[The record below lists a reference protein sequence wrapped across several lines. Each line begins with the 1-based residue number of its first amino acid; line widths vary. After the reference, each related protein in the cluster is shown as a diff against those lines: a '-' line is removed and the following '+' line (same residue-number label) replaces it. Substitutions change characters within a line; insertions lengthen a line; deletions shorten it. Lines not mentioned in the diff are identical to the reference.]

1 VGVGIQQI
9 ETSLQK
15 IYKNSM
21 QILRIDSDTKKKAHE
36 LYDAIDTSDIILS
49 TSIGSS
55 IVHPEIDAVIWLCF
69 ELNLSIPSYRIEEEI
84 YHEIAYY
91 KKQ

>member
-15 IYKNSM
+15 IYPNSM
-21 QILRIDSDTKKKAHE
+21 RILRIDGDVREKTTD
-36 LYDAIDTSDIILS
+36 LYDKIDTSDIILS

-55 IVHPEIDAVIWLCF
+55 IVH
-69 ELNLSIPSYRIEEEI
+69 
-84 YHEIAYY
+84 
-91 KKQ
+91 